1 MKFST
6 EKLLCRSRRSNVV
19 SSTATAVVTLA
30 LSFLA
35 FPLVSSSASASA
47 SNTAAGVAAT
57 TKGSPSA
64 APSATPT
71 TPALSTGGSTAT
83 PMVTPV
89 MAPAKP
95 AVRAVSAPV
104 GAGSTAPPG
113 KLLNGQAPVVTPNAS
128 ANASTSTSVS
138 AAAGTRGTG
147 PQTPA
152 NSAPAAPA
160 SQMSR
165 DSQIAMDV
173 LVAMNP
179 SGWMAGPMKI
189 FLPNIDPG
197 AGNSTLDSNLTQ
209 QVGSSAQDELQKA
222 ASNAPQFM
230 SFNQLTTEVDPQ
242 RVEILKEFR
251 CLAAYCK
258 NFKRGQRVIN
268 ARVYTFDSVD
278 GSYGA
283 YSLLK
288 QGASTVVR
296 RGDGSSE
303 DEQGISFWQGRT
315 FVSVYGT
322 SVDDDESKE
331 VVKSIAD
338 RFSGILKEH
347 SGLPQIIEQ
356 LPKLDRVKGSEH
368 IVMGTLSAR
377 RFSPAPYLNYIDFS
391 HAVAAATA
399 DFQVQSPPDRLRLL
413 YVDYRYPAYAVAAY
427 RAYTQNFGGRAVTF
441 EEPVM
446 GETLMYKVNGSFIL
460 VQQIDSHLAII
471 SGAKKRQS
479 ASLLARFLH

>member
-6 EKLLCRSRRSNVV
+6 TEKLNSRDKRSSVV
-19 SSTATAVVTLA
+19 LSTAAAVVLLA
-30 LSFLA
+30 VSLLA
-35 FPLVSSSASASA
+35 FPSATSSASASA
-47 SNTAAGVAAT
+47 TANGAPATGTPAAT
-57 TKGSPSA
+57 TSASSSGAGSVSA
-64 APSATPT
+64 PN
-71 TPALSTGGSTAT
+71 GM
-83 PMVTPV
+83 PMVSPV
-89 MAPAKP
+89 MAPASKS
-95 AVRAVSAPV
+95 ASRSVSAP
-104 GAGSTAPPG
+104 
-113 KLLNGQAPVVTPNAS
+113 AS
-128 ANASTSTSVS
+128 ASAAPGAINAAAGGNQHSAQS
-138 AAAGTRGTG
+138 AAAAGRS
-147 PQTPA
+147 PQPA
-152 NSAPAAPA
+152 SPAASASPA

-165 DSQIAMDV
+165 DGQAAMDV
-173 LVAMNP
+173 LVAANP
-179 SGWMAGPMKI
+179 SGWNGGPVKI
-189 FLPNIDPG
+189 FLPNIDPV
-197 AGNSTLDSNLTQ
+197 AGGSTLDANLAQ
-209 QVGSSAQDELQKA
+209 QTGSSMQDDVQKA
-222 ASNAPQFM
+222 ASAAPQFL
-230 SFNQLTTEVDPQ
+230 SFNQLTTEVDPL

-251 CLAAYCK
+251 CLAVYCK

-268 ARVYTFDSVD
+268 ARVYSFDSVD

-331 VVKSIAD
+331 VVKVIAD
-338 RFSGILKEH
+338 RFSGALKEH

-356 LPKLDRVKGSEH
+356 LPKLDKVKGSEH

-399 DFQVQSPPDRLRLL
+399 DYQVQSPPDRLRLL

-427 RAYTQNFGGRAVTF
+427 RAYTQNFGGRAIAF

-460 VQQIDSHLAII
+460 CQQIDSHLAII